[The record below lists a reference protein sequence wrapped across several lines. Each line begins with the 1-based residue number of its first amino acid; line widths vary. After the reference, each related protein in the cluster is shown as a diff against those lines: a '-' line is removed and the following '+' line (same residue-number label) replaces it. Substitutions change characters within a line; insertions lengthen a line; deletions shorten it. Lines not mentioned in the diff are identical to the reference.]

1 MNAMDALSRAPT
13 SQLTQSVILR
23 AALLCLLWWALTGGR
38 SDAWGVGSIAIVM
51 ALVLSL
57 KLMPPSAGISL
68 AGLAGFTIFFLL
80 QSVKGGMQVARIAL
94 RPRLSVNPAL
104 IDISVRLP
112 EGRAQVM
119 LTGTLSLLPGT
130 LARAIDG
137 GRMQLHVL
145 DKGMP
150 AEQEVRTAEKW
161 IARLLRVELQ

>member
-1 MNAMDALSRAPT
+1 MDAPARLTT
-13 SQLTQSVILR
+13 SHLTQSVILR
-23 AALLCLLWWALTGGR
+23 TALLCLLWWTLTDGR
-38 SDAWGVGSIAIVM
+38 SDAWGVGSVAILM
-51 ALVLSL
+51 ALMLSL

-68 AGLAGFTIFFLL
+68 VGLAGFTIFFLL

-94 RPRLSVNPAL
+94 RPRLSLNPAL